1 VTTAQRIRVNQ
12 LLLEREACFARV
24 YECEQAVAQLLGEP
38 YAWERPVLP
47 SDQRAKRKPG
57 VGKGGGAAREILRR
71 LEPGEAKFRVTYQNL
86 GREAVEEHEDVEA
99 LRGLLASQ
107 TARLQVLRVETVAA
121 DGATVATL
129 IGEPAAT

>member
-1 VTTAQRIRVNQ
+1 
-12 LLLEREACFARV
+12 
-24 YECEQAVAQLLGEP
+24 
-38 YAWERPVLP
+38 
-47 SDQRAKRKPG
+47 
-57 VGKGGGAAREILRR
+57 
-71 LEPGEAKFRVTYQNL
+71 
-86 GREAVEEHEDVEA
+86 